1 MRRLLFLGLLYLTT
15 VNLTSASDA
24 NHSMWVE
31 PNYVDTQYSALFSS
45 LKITK
50 AESDDKIYEYIPF
63 GWIPYYVN
71 AEVVDVYKGDL
82 KQSEIVEVL
91 VYISALSAQY
101 QLEKIRNR
109 FILSFCKSGS
119 RIYYTSRDYLIQSPT
134 RANIERFETVRE
146 HGSDYEGTGDC
157 NGNYPSLNPDNH
169 N

>member
-1 MRRLLFLGLLYLTT
+1 MGRLLFLCLLSLHT
-15 VNLTSASDA
+15 VNSTSASDS

-31 PNYVDTQYSALFSS
+31 PNYVDTQYSALFSG

-50 AESDDKIYEYIPF
+50 AESEDKIYEYIPF
-63 GWIPYYVN
+63 GWIPYFVH

-91 VYISALSAQY
+91 VYISVLSAQY
-101 QLEKIRNR
+101 QLEKIQNS
-109 FILSFCKSGS
+109 FILSFCKSS
-119 RIYYTSRDYLIQSPT
+119 NQIYYTSRDYLIQSPT
-134 RANIERFETVRE
+134 KANIEKFEMVRE

-157 NGNYPSLNPDNH
+157 EGNYPSLNPDNH